1 MHPGKAMHATLTSTR
16 IGARHKRHGWT
27 HYGVALSSLLLAC
40 ALGVVVGKANMD
52 PATLLAILLA
62 KLPFL
67 QVTPWWPASFETILV
82 EVRLPRVIM
91 GAMVGAGLSVAGA
104 SYQGLF
110 RNPLAD
116 PYLVGV
122 AAGAGLGAALAMV
135 APLPPSLYTLGVV
148 QLAAFVGALLTV
160 GLVYSLARVGRTT
173 PVTTLLLAGV
183 AVGSLAS
190 AATSF
195 VMYAQGD
202 KITVIYAWM
211 LGGFNVAGWQQVLLV
226 APYIAVAVAGLSLM
240 GGLSNLLQLDED
252 QARSLGVNVELAKLG
267 LVVLA
272 TLATAAA
279 VSAAGLI
286 GFVGLVVPHVVRML
300 WGPDHRSL
308 IPLSALVG
316 GAFMVLADTLA
327 RGIPGSQE
335 IPAGVVTA
343 FCGAPFFL
351 YLLRQQKRSVF

>member
-1 MHPGKAMHATLTSTR
+1 METTAVDNRVA
-16 IGARHKRHGWT
+16 IGRARQVNRGWSR
-27 HYGVALSSLLLAC
+27 YGIALLALILASAVGVA
-40 ALGVVVGKANMD
+40 VGKAALD
-52 PATLLAILLA
+52 PGTLLAIVLS
-62 KLPFL
+62 KLPFFH
-67 QVTPWWPASFETILV
+67 VTPWWPASFETILL
-82 EVRLPRVIM
+82 EVRLPRVLM
-91 GAMVGAGLSVAGA
+91 GALVGAGLSVAGA
-104 SYQGLF
+104 TYQGLF

-135 APLPPSLYTLGVV
+135 APLPPGLYALGAV
-148 QLAAFVGALLTV
+148 QVAAFLSALITV

-195 VMYAQGD
+195 VMFAQGD

-211 LGGFNVAGWQQVLLV
+211 LGGFNITGWQQVLLV
-226 APYIAVAVAGLSLM
+226 APYVAAAVIALSLL
-240 GGLSNLLQLDED
+240 GGRANVLQLDED
-252 QARSLGVNVELAKLG
+252 QARSLGVNVEMAKLG
-267 LVVLA
+267 LVLFA

-286 GFVGLVVPHVVRML
+286 GFVGLVVPHAVRML

-308 IPLSALVG
+308 VPLSALVG
-316 GAFMVLADTLA
+316 GAFLVAADTLA
-327 RGIPGSQE
+327 RAIPGSQDV
-335 IPAGVVTA
+335 PVGVITA
-343 FCGAPFFL
+343 FCGAPFFI